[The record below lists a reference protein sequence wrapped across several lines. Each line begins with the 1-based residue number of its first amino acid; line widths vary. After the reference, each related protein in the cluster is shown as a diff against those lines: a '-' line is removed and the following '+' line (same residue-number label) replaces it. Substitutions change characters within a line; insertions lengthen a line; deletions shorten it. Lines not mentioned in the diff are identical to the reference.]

1 MMEHWTIGKRVQG
14 SSVKADIRSSA
25 NPSLPYSDT
34 PPLHSFS
41 RKAGFTLLEVLVALT
56 VFAIGAGGMLVALG
70 NHLRN
75 VSYMEDQARAVRIAS
90 REINELRRSE
100 EYEEMETEGAE
111 DRFVWV
117 AEMHS
122 DDLSEW
128 PAIDAIEESSGGTP
142 AQLRVVVRWSDV
154 DEGELTH
161 QVRLEGFEVF

>member
-1 MMEHWTIGKRVQG
+1 M
-14 SSVKADIRSSA
+14 SVFQTLE
-25 NPSLPYSDT
+25 N
-34 PPLHSFS
+34 
-41 RKAGFTLLEVLVALT
+41 RKAGFSLLEVLVALT

-75 VSYMEDQARAVRIAS
+75 VSYIEDQARAVRIAS

-100 EYEEMETEGAE
+100 EYEAMETEGAE

-154 DEGELTH
+154 EAGELTH

>member
-1 MMEHWTIGKRVQG
+1 
-14 SSVKADIRSSA
+14 
-25 NPSLPYSDT
+25 
-34 PPLHSFS
+34 
-41 RKAGFTLLEVLVALT
+41 
-56 VFAIGAGGMLVALG
+56 MLVALG

-128 PAIDAIEESSGGTP
+128 PAIDAIEESSGETP